1 MNCVPDRYRGVW
13 ARRLLETPDRRDD
26 STFVRWLQTSAWH
39 ADLRVPAGSA
49 ALDTPHAPAAQ
60 QGFCGVTDISESREG
75 EVCTWLRRYDFQP
88 PRGGVDAGLM
98 VFESPDRVIETGIHA
113 PYREVWERLPD
124 SCGRFIALAGLD
136 EHGRD
141 SHHRFLVAG
150 RYAMHMRPRQSA
162 WPADMLAGQ
171 TLGDVL
177 AHHPELAESLLDFE
191 ISFGTLEDGVWSIEQ
206 STLPTLRGTHK
217 ALTLNQISDSQA
229 CINSTAVAERWQ
241 ILEWC

>member
-1 MNCVPDRYRGVW
+1 MTCVPDRYRGVW
-13 ARRLLETPDRRDD
+13 ARRLLEAPNRRDD

-39 ADLRVPAGSA
+39 ADLRVPVGSA
-49 ALDTPHAPAAQ
+49 VLDVPSALATQ
-60 QGFCGVTDISESREG
+60 QGFCGVTDISSSREG
-75 EVCTWLRRYDFQP
+75 EVCAWLRRYDFQP
-88 PRGGVDAGLM
+88 PRGGVDEGLM

-124 SCGRFIALAGLD
+124 SCGRFITLAGLD
-136 EHGRD
+136 EHGGD

-162 WPADMLAGQ
+162 WPPDTLAGQ
-171 TLGDVL
+171 SLGDVL
-177 AHHPELAESLLDFE
+177 VHHPELTPVLLDFE

-206 STLPTLRGTHK
+206 STLLTRRDTRK
-217 ALTLNQISDSQA
+217 ALTVNQISDT
-229 CINSTAVAERWQ
+229 TARIDCPAIAARWQ